1 MIPGPRSTTPI
12 LSILFLCMVLTL
24 CLDEEKNVLSL
35 NFDFFFFY
43 IFTLHVIVGAS
54 EQKNGWLL
62 QNITTH
68 SII

>member
-1 MIPGPRSTTPI
+1 
-12 LSILFLCMVLTL
+12 MVLTL

-54 EQKNGWLL
+54 EQKNAVADRPRRE
-62 QNITTH
+62 TRH
-68 SII
+68 IIY